1 MSVKSILLKQVDNF
15 MNELCKIFPQSKDIL
30 VFTEKYNLL
39 KSVNSGLIIDYFI
52 IYIYPFKSKINGK
65 DETFFLDGGEQDE
78 LKDTSG
84 LKFRDNI
91 KMKD

>member
-1 MSVKSILLKQVDNF
+1 

-52 IYIYPFKSKINGK
+52 IYKVKKITHANCHK
-65 DETFFLDGGEQDE
+65 
-78 LKDTSG
+78 K
-84 LKFRDNI
+84 
-91 KMKD
+91 